1 MQTFI
6 AAFVIFSLTVV
17 AMSVGVML
25 GKRAIQGSCG
35 GGKTGE
41 EAAACD
47 FCERKE
53 ECRQI

>member
-1 MQTFI
+1 MQTFL

-25 GKRAIQGSCG
+25 GNRAIQGSCG
-35 GGKTGE
+35 GGKIGE
-41 EAAACD
+41 DAACD